1 MISKKGLPDFM
12 KKMSDERLE
21 ELSEPRN
28 FRQTP
33 AKVNVEFDRK
43 KQKNKAKKKKKGSVE
58 N

>member
-33 AKVNVEFDRK
+33 VKVNVEFDRK
-43 KQKNKAKKKKKGSVE
+43 KQKNKAKKKGKK
-58 N
+58 